1 MAATFRPNRKNFC
14 FLILQLALCCLIVEA
29 GFIEK
34 IFRGKAETSEL
45 ESQVKEP
52 LLSETRSDSLGQ
64 QTGGKLEKLPP
75 SKGYLVDEFGQ
86 PLAKYVRKENLDD
99 NFEEVTRKYFN
110 QVPTSSKNPI
120 EPSKLMVKIKQIVE
134 EVKQNRFIRIEKTD
148 RDENREKLDIMLSKR
163 LKEASNKYTGMMDLS
178 GKNRRIKKDKAS
190 YYDEIREAKSD
201 RQLEDMADSGRNRET
216 PKELLKDMETIQSAT
231 KYILEQKIVQSIDI
245 PKTLEAMGEHFYDE
259 AWFQKN
265 IFERSRREEDF
276 DPVFSSI
283 DIKDYIINH
292 PSLKQHRVIL
302 EVLDN
307 NKIRTLILKL
317 LILYSELWVSHYGDQ
332 IPVSAQS
339 NIKGILKD
347 LKEGNPLGNKVW
359 EGAFDGDVSN
369 VAHYNSR
376 MIYHIILYHAY
387 SFNNPQEGSNMIDI
401 SNKIQCFKHVLRI
414 QQGVIN
420 FYRTKKFMGIELKFD
435 SEYKNYMDEISKMR
449 LENRETETTTVDSFK
464 NLKSKVSEAKFDK
477 SILAENLLEWQRS
490 IHRSRWWT
498 LENLKPENPNVYD
511 QKTVKHSDDNLQWEI
526 PVIIKLTN
534 LYNKSYFRNANLSLE
549 ILISDWLK
557 EVKGEIT

>member
-52 LLSETRSDSLGQ
+52 LLSETRSDSL
-64 QTGGKLEKLPP
+64 
-75 SKGYLVDEFGQ
+75 GYLVDEFGQ

-245 PKTLEAMGEHFYDE
+245 PKTLEAM
-259 AWFQKN
+259 
-265 IFERSRREEDF
+265 
-276 DPVFSSI
+276 
-283 DIKDYIINH
+283 
-292 PSLKQHRVIL
+292 
-302 EVLDN
+302 VLDN

-557 EVKGEIT
+557 EVKGEITVPKKKKLPKKTYTKKFSRQN

>member
-1 MAATFRPNRKNFC
+1 
-14 FLILQLALCCLIVEA
+14 
-29 GFIEK
+29 
-34 IFRGKAETSEL
+34 
-45 ESQVKEP
+45 
-52 LLSETRSDSLGQ
+52 
-64 QTGGKLEKLPP
+64 
-75 SKGYLVDEFGQ
+75 
-86 PLAKYVRKENLDD
+86 
-99 NFEEVTRKYFN
+99 
-110 QVPTSSKNPI
+110 
-120 EPSKLMVKIKQIVE
+120 MVKIKQIVE

-259 AWFQKN
+259 AW
-265 IFERSRREEDF
+265 EEDF

-347 LKEGNPLGNKVW
+347 LIEGNPLGNKVW

-449 LENRETETTTVDSFK
+449 LENRGSETTTVDSFQK
-464 NLKSKVSEAKFDK
+464 LKCKVYEAKFDK
-477 SILAENLLEWQRS
+477 LLLTANLDEWKRRVYRTS
-490 IHRSRWWT
+490 CSAVA
-498 LENLKPENPNVYD
+498 NLNKRKPNYYD
-511 QKTVKHSDDNLQWEI
+511 PKTVKHGDNDFQWGNSN
-526 PVIIKLTN
+526 IIQLTN
-534 LYNKSYFRNANLSLE
+534 LYNRSYYRNNDPFLE
-549 ILISDWLK
+549 SQINKWL
-557 EVKGEIT
+557 GEIKYQIHAPKEKDSYEIFYAALLNDHY